1 MELLADRAGAAWRRA
16 LACRSVSPEHLN
28 GDAAHFQPGRIFR
41 SSLVVH
47 LLVLSGWLFRIATG
61 FLYPKHAMIHDEP
74 VALDTHYVAPLIA
87 SLIAVGLLGV
97 RIALHQHLDPQR
109 AQAIFAVLWCAVV
122 LLMLV
127 CECVPRPQ
135 AGRVDRSAL
144 DWHRLGRRCAPTST
158 ATRRANSTITP
169 ARGRSSFTLMCVLA
183 LFATGVMADRPPPPR
198 RRPLRAPSRRRD
210 RLVERLATIEERLV
224 AMCAVL
230 GGMSGAHAS
239 HHARP
244 AAGGGEPARAERTA
258 SATSC

>member
-1 MELLADRAGAAWRRA
+1 MAMELLADRAGAAWRRA

-47 LLVLSGWLFRIATG
+47 LLVLSGWLLRIATG

-127 CECVPRPQ
+127 CECV
-135 AGRVDRSAL
+135 
-144 DWHRLGRRCAPTST
+144 
-158 ATRRANSTITP
+158 RAS
-169 ARGRSSFTLMCVLA
+169 RG
-183 LFATGVMADRPPPPR
+183 
-198 RRPLRAPSRRRD
+198 
-210 RLVERLATIEERLV
+210 LV
-224 AMCAVL
+224 AWTEAHSIGIVW
-230 GGMSGAHAS
+230 GSGA
-239 HHARP
+239 
-244 AAGGGEPARAERTA
+244 RAH
-258 SATSC
+258 TSRDPTRKFNR